1 MKSIETKFDL
11 KYLRGQLKGALYWKM
26 HYRMLY
32 ATDGSVYKK
41 LPLAVAYPKDK
52 EDIKIILTFAKKN
65 NIGIIPR
72 TAGTSL
78 AGQCV
83 GDGIVIDVSKHFTK
97 ILSLDLNQKKSL
109 YSQELYVTTSTVF

>member
-1 MKSIETKFDL
+1 MKSIETQFDL
-11 KYLRGQLKGALYWKM
+11 KHLRAQLKGALYWKK

-65 NIGIIPR
+65 NIGISFSLWDANGDKFIIFAVSGSRDLENRIP
-72 TAGTSL
+72 
-78 AGQCV
+78 
-83 GDGIVIDVSKHFTK
+83 
-97 ILSLDLNQKKSL
+97 
-109 YSQELYVTTSTVF
+109 